1 MGDDIAARCRVLTD
15 ARVQREQVQAILR
28 ISTQDKI
35 CNNSIAA
42 HLQIQVTVVEAVTH
56 KIPNLGCNAYNLFQ
70 AELRLNEP
78 GLSTNLLEWRT
89 VVASRWAAV
98 GEQEKQGLVSRAAAL
113 KKRAQA
119 EQQRWEDAW
128 NQCVD
133 RNAKAKAQR
142 DQTAARNKRKAADEA
157 VERQKQQKLDAASRP
172 AAKRVQTPT
181 ERTLRAHNE
190 AIKAAV
196 AARDR
201 RKLGFIVQHWG
212 AIAPFASRGMRQPQ
226 LGEQAPRAIL
236 PLPLLAQP
244 KSIGGVTMRDYQL
257 AGLNYLLGMYQH
269 GCNAILGDE
278 MGLGKTLQTISML
291 SYLKFEAGIEGPHL
305 VIVPLSVFSNWIA
318 EFKRFSPKMRVV
330 QVHSADE
337 KERERLRKH
346 VLADVSS
353 YDVAIT
359 TYEMAKSPAMQS
371 ALVSRTYWRYVIL
384 DEGHII
390 KNEATIISQTVRKMH
405 CEAKLLITGTPL
417 QNNLHEFWSIL
428 NFLEPKLFASSERF
442 DKAFDIGGTAHSV
455 DHALLTQ
462 AHALAKVFMLRRVK
476 ANVEKGIPPKVEKK
490 IVWYGRK
497 PRKCLRN
504 AQPLTLALT
513 DAKPPNIP
521 TPTRCAHPATNHTP
535 LTNTP
540 NKHAPPHTPHTHPA
554 KIVR

>member
-1 MGDDIAARCRVLTD
+1 MESRIKILSDSL
-15 ARVQREQVQAILR
+15 VQRETVQSIIR
-28 ISTQDKI
+28 SHEDKI
-35 CNNSIAA
+35 CNNSIAGEKQ
-42 HLQIQVTVVEAVTH
+42 LDVSIIEAVVY
-56 KIPNLGCNAYNLFQ
+56 KPANMSCNSYSLFQ
-70 AELRLNEP
+70 AELRRNHPALFQGKSLPEQR
-78 GLSTNLLEWRT
+78 SVTAT
-89 VVASRWAAV
+89 KWAAV
-98 GEQEKQGLVSRAAAL
+98 GEKEKQKLTSRAAAL
-113 KKRAQA
+113 KSAAQA
-119 EQQRWEDAW
+119 ENDKWVEAREACMQRNVLAKEKQDA
-128 NQCVD
+128 
-133 RNAKAKAQR
+133 
-142 DQTAARNKRKAADEA
+142 AAATKKRKADDDAL
-157 VERQKQQKLDAASRP
+157 ERHKQQKLEASNRP
-172 AAKRVQTPT
+172 VSARVLAPV
-181 ERTLRAHNE
+181 ELTLRKHND

-196 AARDR
+196 VAREQ
-201 RKLGFIVQHWG
+201 RKLSFVARHWTTVEPFVTKGFKKPVV
-212 AIAPFASRGMRQPQ
+212 AS
-226 LGEQAPRAIL
+226 APRAIL

-305 VIVPLSVFSNWIA
+305 IIVPLSVFSNWIA

-428 NFLEPKLFASSERF
+428 NFLEPTIFGTPELF
-442 DKAFDIGGTAHSV
+442 DQAFDIGGTAHSV

-513 DAKPPNIP
+513 DANPPNIP

-540 NKHAPPHTPHTHPA
+540 NKHSPHPPTHPTHPA